1 MLNSTQ
7 AGSSPC
13 ISLPCSSSLM
23 SSLITCLVSTGQA
36 FGEEERQ
43 LAILL
48 GIQTQIW
55 KGDLESK
62 VAGCVP
68 DIQATYL
75 FEREEDTSAGQ
86 RLHLGIKNEDE
97 KISPLSSREER
108 SNGDSSE
115 KVKVNDYK
123 IHAKSSREERSNRD
137 SSSDKG
143 KITDC
148 KTPVGPQQLNR
159 LPKIKFEP
167 TAKRE
172 KGEYL
177 AISPFFSRIQKEKLL
192 NPLFPSQIAKLERTI
207 SSLSRVRGQSP
218 NKLMGPFCVKF
229 ARKHSRAIR
238 F

>member
-1 MLNSTQ
+1 MLNSAQ

-13 ISLPCSSSLM
+13 ISLPCSFSLM

-48 GIQTQIW
+48 GIQTQRW
-55 KGDLESK
+55 KGDLKSN

-86 RLHLGIKNEDE
+86 RLHLGIKDED
-97 KISPLSSREER
+97 KKMPPLSSREER

-115 KVKVNDYK
+115 KVKVNDDK
-123 IHAKSSREERSNRD
+123 TQAKSNRDERLSRD

-143 KITDC
+143 KVTDC
-148 KTPVGPQQLNR
+148 KSPVDPQQLSR
-159 LPKIKFEP
+159 FPKNYQRATWCLLF
-167 TAKRE
+167 
-172 KGEYL
+172 
-177 AISPFFSRIQKEKLL
+177 IQ
-192 NPLFPSQIAKLERTI
+192 SDRTNEQT
-207 SSLSRVRGQSP
+207 S
-218 NKLMGPFCVKF
+218 
-229 ARKHSRAIR
+229 
-238 F
+238 